1 MFELFQSLR
10 WTHIA
15 FGSIALTLF
24 WIPVAASKGGR
35 LHVRVGWAYAAC
47 MSVVVLTAFAM
58 SGLAF
63 TFPFRVR
70 NLTHVLSATETAQFI
85 RNSRSVAF
93 FLAYLGGVT
102 LASGWQGIGVLR
114 TRRNPRSF
122 RNPFTFGLNIAVV
135 LAAAGS
141 LALGILERGTVFIAM
156 SSVGFLVGGGN
167 LAYLLREPQSKM
179 HWWYEHLSSMIATAI
194 AGYTAF
200 IVFGGA
206 HLLPGLARTQL
217 YVLFWLLPVGIGV
230 PAITFTV
237 AYYKRK
243 FHEDG
248 VANRLDQA
256 QAKTGD

>member
-1 MFELFQSLR
+1 MFELFQSIR

-24 WIPVAASKGGR
+24 WIPVAAGKGGR
-35 LHVRVGWAYAAC
+35 LHVRIGWAYVAC
-47 MSVVVLTAFAM
+47 MSVVVLTAFTM

-63 TFPFRVR
+63 AFPLGVR
-70 NLTHVLSATETAQFI
+70 NITQAMSASETARFI
-85 RNSRSVAF
+85 YKSRSLAF

-102 LASGWQGIGVLR
+102 LAAGWQGIGVLR

-122 RNPFTFGLNIAVV
+122 RNPVTFGLNIAVV
-135 LAAAGS
+135 LAAIGS
-141 LALGILERGTVFIAM
+141 LALGIWQHGPVFIGM

-167 LAYLLREPQSKM
+167 LVYLLREPKSKM

-206 HLLPGLARTQL
+206 HLLPALARTQF
-217 YVLFWLLPVGIGV
+217 YVVFWLLPTIIGV
-230 PAITFTV
+230 PAISFTI

-243 FHEDG
+243 FHDDG
-248 VANRLDQA
+248 TANKIGQVQA
-256 QAKTGD
+256 NTAA

>member
-24 WIPVAASKGGR
+24 WIPVAARKGGR
-35 LHVRVGWAYAAC
+35 LHVRIGWTYAVC
-47 MSVVVLTAFAM
+47 MSAVVLTAFAM

-63 TFPFRVR
+63 AFPLGVR
-70 NLTHVLSATETAQFI
+70 HFTEALSAGETAQFI
-85 RNSRSVAF
+85 RRSRDAAF
-93 FLAYLGGVT
+93 FLFYLAGVT
-102 LASGWQGIGVLR
+102 LAAGWQGIGVLR
-114 TRRNPRSF
+114 TRHDPRSL
-122 RNPFTFGLNIAVV
+122 RNPFTYGLNIAVV

-141 LALGILERGTVFIAM
+141 LTLGILQHSSVFLGM

-167 LAYLLREPQSKM
+167 FAYLLRAPQSKM
-179 HWWYEHLSSMIATAI
+179 HWWYEHLGSMITTAI

-206 HLLPGLARTQL
+206 RLFPALARTQI
-217 YVLFWLLPVGIGV
+217 YVVFWLLPTAIGV
-230 PAITFTV
+230 PAIVFTV

-248 VANRLDQA
+248 PANKLSQM
-256 QAKTGD
+256 QAKTVI